1 MKDDFAAALDKFVE
15 IAKKKGTERLRRAG
29 TEAVKRIVVRTPVD
43 SGCCRGNWR
52 VAFGALDR
60 TFDPNLL
67 DKSGGKTI
75 SACSARIKAAE
86 LGNDVFISNSTPY
99 VEPLEYGFSRQRPEG
114 MVRVTAE
121 DIRGLLER
129 GAFER

>member
-1 MKDDFAAALDKFVE
+1 
-15 IAKKKGTERLRRAG
+15 
-29 TEAVKRIVVRTPVD
+29 
-43 SGCCRGNWR
+43 
-52 VAFGALDR
+52 
-60 TFDPNLL
+60 L

-99 VEPLEYGFSRQRPEG
+99 VEPLEYGFSRRRPEG

-129 GAFER
+129 GAL